1 MGKFTTILFK
11 EMKDL
16 LRDPKIVVGMVLVPL
31 VMFPALGLMFRTG
44 IESVAEETGKGTGT
58 GIIDLDGGSY
68 AQAFIRALDEDP
80 GVNLIELAT
89 PNVPDAIAT
98 AESRDMRVLMVI
110 PKGFSEKIEHTQGA
124 EIETYAIIRGMGISE
139 IVSIS
144 KVDEIIQRVNRQL
157 SLAMIEQEI
166 PQADPEYVLNPIT
179 THGQTVVKGTIIDI
193 PPALIVDVMNSQ
205 SFIVPVI
212 LMMMILFVAQMAA
225 TSMATEKE
233 NKTLETLLTLP
244 VSRMSI
250 LAGKMGGTAV
260 VSVISA
266 IAYIIGFSYYMSS
279 FQPQNVS
286 LKLADF
292 GLSISPFGLGLLGIS
307 IFMAVLAALSLA
319 MILAVFT
326 QDVRSAQSLVSFTIM
341 PLVFPALILMFADI
355 NTLPTA
361 LRIILLALPFSHPT
375 IAARAVIM
383 NNYGIV
389 LAGIAYQAI
398 FTLVVLYIAARMF
411 STERVVTAKISFR
424 KKKKKPEQ

>member
-1 MGKFTTILFK
+1 MGKFSAILFK

-16 LRDPKIVVGMVLVPL
+16 LRDPKIIVGMVLVPL
-31 VMFPALGLMFRTG
+31 ILFPALGLMFRTG
-44 IESVAEETGKGTGT
+44 IESVEEETEKGTGT
-58 GIIDLDGGSY
+58 GIIDLDNGPY
-68 AQAFIRALDEDP
+68 ARAFTQALENDP
-80 GVNLIELAT
+80 GVNLITLTTTDVTA
-89 PNVPDAIAT
+89 AIET
-98 AESRDMRVLMVI
+98 AESNDMRVLMVI
-110 PKGFSEKIEHTQGA
+110 PEGFSDNIEQFQGA
-124 EIETYAIIRGMGISE
+124 QIEMYAVIKGMGIGE
-139 IVSIS
+139 IVSVS
-144 KVDEIIQRVNRQL
+144 MVDEIVGRVNREL
-157 SLAMIEQEI
+157 SVTMIREKI
-166 PQADPEYVLNPIT
+166 PGADPVSILNPVT
-179 THGQTVVKGTIIDI
+179 THSHTVVKGKIIDV
-193 PPALIVDVMNSQ
+193 PPALIIDVINSQ

-250 LAGKMGGTAV
+250 LAGKMGGTAAI
-260 VSVISA
+260 SVISA

-279 FQPQNVS
+279 FQPQDIS
-286 LKLADF
+286 LELADI
-292 GLSISPFGLGLLGIS
+292 GLSISPVGLGLLGIS

-355 NTLPTA
+355 NTLPTV
-361 LRIILLALPFSHPT
+361 LKIILLALPFSHPT

-383 NNYGIV
+383 NSYGIV
-389 LAGIAYQAI
+389 LGGIAYQAI

-424 KKKKKPEQ
+424 KKKKKS

>member
-1 MGKFTTILFK
+1 MGKFTAILFK

-16 LRDPKIVVGMVLVPL
+16 LRDPKIIVGMVLVPL
-31 VMFPALGLMFRTG
+31 ILFPALGLMFRTG
-44 IESVAEETGKGTGT
+44 IESVEEETEKGTGT
-58 GIIDLDGGSY
+58 GIIDLDNGPY
-68 AQAFIRALDEDP
+68 ARAFTQALENDP
-80 GVNLIELAT
+80 GVNLITLAT
-89 PNVPDAIAT
+89 TDVTAAIET
-98 AESRDMRVLMVI
+98 AESNDMRVLMVI
-110 PKGFSEKIEHTQGA
+110 PEGFSDNIEQFQGA
-124 EIETYAIIRGMGISE
+124 HIEIYAVIKGMGIGE
-139 IVSIS
+139 IVSVS
-144 KVDEIIQRVNRQL
+144 MVDEIVGRVNREL
-157 SLAMIEQEI
+157 SVTMIQEKI
-166 PQADPEYVLNPIT
+166 PGADPVSILNPVT
-179 THGQTVVKGTIIDI
+179 TQGHTVVKGKIIDV
-193 PPALIVDVMNSQ
+193 PPALIIDVINSQ

-250 LAGKMGGTAV
+250 LAGKMGGTAAI
-260 VSVISA
+260 SVISA

-279 FQPQNVS
+279 FQPQNIS
-286 LKLADF
+286 LELADI
-292 GLSISPFGLGLLGIS
+292 GLSISPVGLGLLAIS

-355 NTLPTA
+355 NTLPTI
-361 LRIILLALPFSHPT
+361 LKIILLALPFSHPT

-383 NNYGIV
+383 NSYGIV
-389 LAGIAYQAI
+389 LGGIAYQAI

-411 STERVVTAKISFR
+411 STERVVTAKLSFR
-424 KKKKKPEQ
+424 KKKKKS